1 MSYPTKHQPSIGSL
15 LWEKDSSELMS
26 LEVGQELVT
35 HTGCQ
40 YIDTKEMLQNSEL
53 FSCQNT
59 GKYLGLSQTV
69 LFPTSIL

>member
-1 MSYPTKHQPSIGSL
+1 MSYPTKHQPSTGPL

-40 YIDTKEMLQNSEL
+40 YIDTKEILQNSEL
-53 FSCQNT
+53 SRQNT
-59 GKYLGLSQTV
+59 GKHLGLSQTV
-69 LFPTSIL
+69 LFPTRVL

>member
-1 MSYPTKHQPSIGSL
+1 MSYPTKHQPSTGPL

-40 YIDTKEMLQNSEL
+40 YIDTKEILQNSEL
-53 FSCQNT
+53 FSCRNT
-59 GKYLGLSQTV
+59 GKHLGLSQIV
-69 LFPTSIL
+69 LFPTRVL